1 MVPHNV
7 KLRGEIIR
15 GLPSLDNGLVCDK
28 NVHKFSKWLGTWTSV
43 WPHLNNMWS
52 NWQALYVMD
61 SFSMQHRFLAGS
73 RKKTLSGVCFTT
85 GHRSQAKLPPTEDRA
100 RVRFFW
106 KRKTNIKWAQSYCK
120 GCNRCSTL
128 RLSRLQLR
136 CGFHVRCQ
144 IKDVSNYAKRQILYP
159 GGSSNSSNSRMLLS
173 ILTEHFPH
181 KINNSLPMFWADS
194 PLSYPTVCTYVPEL

>member
-1 MVPHNV
+1 MWWIHFQCSIGFWLALGRRLSLVFVSQPV
-7 KLRGEIIR
+7 TVLRQSCRPRRTERESGFFGR
-15 GLPSLDNGLVCDK
+15 GRLTSNG
-28 NVHKFSKWLGTWTSV
+28 
-43 WPHLNNMWS
+43 
-52 NWQALYVMD
+52 
-61 SFSMQHRFLAGS
+61 
-73 RKKTLSGVCFTT
+73 
-85 GHRSQAKLPPTEDRA
+85 
-100 RVRFFW
+100 
-106 KRKTNIKWAQSYCK
+106 AQSYCK

-173 ILTEHFPH
+173 ILTEPFPH